1 MRNQKTKTLVLIG
14 VMTAIT
20 CILGPLSITIPISPV
35 PISFTNLAIYF
46 TAILLGWKKGT
57 ISCLVYLLIGFIGIP
72 VFSGFTGGPAK
83 LLGPTGGYLI
93 GFILMA
99 LISGFFVDKFKNKV
113 AMYALGAI
121 IGTIIT
127 YILGT
132 GWLAYQANLTFK
144 AALFAGVIPY
154 IPGDLAK
161 IIIATINGPIIKKRL
176 EKNGYL

>member
-1 MRNQKTKTLVLIG
+1 MRNQKTKTLFLIG
-14 VMTAIT
+14 MMTAIT
-20 CILGPLSITIPISPV
+20 CILGPLSIVIPISPV

-57 ISCLVYLLIGFIGIP
+57 ISCLVYLLIGFIGVP
-72 VFSGFTGGPAK
+72 VFSNFSAGPAK

-93 GFILMA
+93 GFIFMVLV
-99 LISGFFVDKFKNKV
+99 SGFFVDKFKNKIY
-113 AMYALGAI
+113 MYVLGMT

-127 YILGT
+127 YALGT

-154 IPGDLAK
+154 IPGDIIK
-161 IIIATINGPIIKKRL
+161 IIIAAINGHAIKKRIG
-176 EKNGYL
+176 KNGNL

>member
-99 LISGFFVDKFKNKV
+99 LISGLFVDIFKDKI

-127 YILGT
+127 YALGT

-161 IIIATINGPIIKKRL
+161 IIIATINGHIIKKRL